1 MSEPLEKSLQGYSE
15 FVPISGNSSMSMGES
30 LAGYSEK
37 VPIPNASTVNRT
49 EFEKDK

>member
-1 MSEPLEKSLQGYSE
+1 
-15 FVPISGNSSMSMGES
+15 MSMGES